1 MLGSKEYK
9 MRQIPTAQDSNPM
22 KGASRV
28 KESRSSCQHSRHS
41 YFGCSVFSSRQEVLF
56 LGQQANGR
64 SNRVPNNAG
73 FRQYTVE
80 AYTATGNED
89 FVAGN

>member
-1 MLGSKEYK
+1 MLGIKEYRL
-9 MRQIPTAQDSNPM
+9 RQIPTAQDSNPM

-41 YFGCSVFSSRQEVLF
+41 YFGCSAFSSRQEVLF
-56 LGQQANGR
+56 LGQQANLR

-73 FRQYTVE
+73 FRQCIVE
-80 AYTATGNED
+80 TRTTTRNED